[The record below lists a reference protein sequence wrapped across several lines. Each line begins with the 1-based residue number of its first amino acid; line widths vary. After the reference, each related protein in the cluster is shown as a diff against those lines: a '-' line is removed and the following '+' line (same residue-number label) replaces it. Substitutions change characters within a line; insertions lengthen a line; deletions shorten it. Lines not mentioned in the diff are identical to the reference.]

1 MTQRG
6 KNLLILGLMIAP
18 FIVTMVVVRLF
29 VDLEEMDRVN
39 KGTLIIPHVDL
50 LDLAPIDTDGRAVTR
65 EDLAGRWTLMYIS
78 DGSCDT
84 GCRNALFYLITQ
96 LRKSL
101 DADAPRVRRLVAYA
115 APPEESLRSFLDHE
129 VAGME
134 EMSIDATALAARLTP
149 VVAPE
154 GSATDHIYL
163 VSPDGMIFL
172 WYPTHDDIEKVL
184 LEAENIR
191 ADLTRT
197 LKGSLVG

>member
-6 KNLLILGLMIAP
+6 KNLLILSLMIAP
-18 FIVTMVVVRLF
+18 FVVTLVMVRLF
-29 VDLEEMDRVN
+29 VDLKEMDRVN
-39 KGTLIIPHVDL
+39 KGTLLIPHVDFL
-50 LDLAPIDTDGRAVTR
+50 KLAPIDSDGQAVSR
-65 EDLAGRWTLMYIS
+65 DDLAGQWSLMYIS
-78 DGSCDT
+78 DGTCDT
-84 GCRNALFYLITQ
+84 GCKNALFYLITQ

-101 DADAPRVRRLVAYA
+101 DQDAPRVRRLVAHTS
-115 APPEESLRSFLDHE
+115 PPDETLRSFLDNE

-134 EMSIDATALAARLTP
+134 EMSIDPVALDLHLTP

-172 WYPTHDDIEKVL
+172 WYPTHDEMEKVL